1 MTFYLSR
8 LWRVVWGARL
18 GVCWFISSWGF
29 KMNEQTKKELLK
41 AVYNGALDV
50 VKLAV
55 RDWDP
60 KARSNFYA
68 FLERLKK

>member
-1 MTFYLSR
+1 MLPWVCPWASVGLYFH
-8 LWRVVWGARL
+8 
-18 GVCWFISSWGF
+18 GVL
-29 KMNEQTKKELLK
+29 MNEQTKKELLK

-55 RDWDP
+55 RDWNP
-60 KARSNFYA
+60 KDRANFYA

>member
-1 MTFYLSR
+1 MTFYLLV
-8 LWRVVWGARL
+8 LWRVVLGSPL
-18 GVCWFISSWGF
+18 GVCWFISLWGF

-55 RDWDP
+55 RDWNP
-60 KARSNFYA
+60 KARANFYA

>member
-1 MTFYLSR
+1 MV
-8 LWRVVWGARL
+8 LWRVALVARL
-18 GVCWFISSWGF
+18 GVCLFISSWGF

-55 RDWDP
+55 RDWNP
-60 KARSNFYA
+60 KARANIYA
-68 FLERLKK
+68 LIERLKK

>member
-8 LWRVVWGARL
+8 LSRAALGARL
-18 GVCWFISSWGF
+18 AVCWFILSWGF
-29 KMNEQTKKELLK
+29 NMDRQTKKELLK

-55 RDWDP
+55 RDWNP
-60 KARSNFYA
+60 KARANFYA